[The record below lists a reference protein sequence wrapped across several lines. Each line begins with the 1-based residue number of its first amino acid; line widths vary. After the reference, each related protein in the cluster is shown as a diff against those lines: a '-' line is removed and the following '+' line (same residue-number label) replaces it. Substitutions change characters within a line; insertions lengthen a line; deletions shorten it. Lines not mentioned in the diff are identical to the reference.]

1 MQCAGCVLDQP
12 QPQLD
17 AKQEY
22 SHSVFFQA
30 ILMDHNCPVKTKMY
44 TQNNIQSY
52 PIGEEEE
59 EYESDE

>member
-1 MQCAGCVLDQP
+1 MQHAGCVLDQP

-17 AKQEY
+17 AEQKY
-22 SHSVFFQA
+22 SHSVLFQA